1 MINVICISNFNEL
14 DAIRESILE
23 LGHSFRHKP
32 LIKIEFVDLSKKSLE
47 HIKESNVCI
56 FQSKN
61 AATHASDYPD
71 LYDENKD
78 YYAVGGFTAKY
89 VKASVQVDCKYPKK
103 NYSSKDLIEEY
114 GLKQIKGKKIVV
126 LKGEGG
132 LKIVK
137 ESLQEKNT
145 VNEIITYKRT
155 IDKNAISSEDFDHKL
170 LNVIISMSQNAL
182 RSLCVN
188 NCEIIKSN
196 DVALIVPNKRFISE
210 KVGIFK
216 QVHILESLEYKEE
229 ILNIIRE
236 T

>member
-14 DAIRESILE
+14 GAIRESILE
-23 LGHSFRHKP
+23 LGYNFKHRP
-32 LIKIEFVDLSKKSLE
+32 LIKIEFVNLSKKSLE

-61 AATHASDYPD
+61 ATTHVSDYPD
-71 LYDENKD
+71 LYDNNKD
-78 YYAVGGFTAKY
+78 YYAVGGFTAKS
-89 VKASVQVDCKYPKK
+89 VKSSIQVDCRYPKK
-103 NYSSKDLIEEY
+103 NYSSKDLIEEH

-155 IDKNAISSEDFDHKL
+155 INKNAINSRDFDHKL
-170 LNVIISMSQNAL
+170 LNVIISMSQDAL
-182 RSLCVN
+182 RSLCAN
-188 NCEIIKSN
+188 NYETIKSN
-196 DVALIVPNKRFISE
+196 DVALIVPNERFISG